1 VSIALTRDA
10 VSVLCS
16 HSSRSCRP
24 AAFNEPRPGAR
35 SNVGFHHALLDDFSS
50 ERVRIGCMAFLLAIV
65 AAVLLAAWL
74 RIPPF

>member
-35 SNVGFHHALLDDFSS
+35 SNVGFHHALLDDFSP
-50 ERVRIGCMAFLLAIV
+50 ERVRIGMAFLLEIV
-65 AAVLLAAWL
+65 AAVLLAAWH